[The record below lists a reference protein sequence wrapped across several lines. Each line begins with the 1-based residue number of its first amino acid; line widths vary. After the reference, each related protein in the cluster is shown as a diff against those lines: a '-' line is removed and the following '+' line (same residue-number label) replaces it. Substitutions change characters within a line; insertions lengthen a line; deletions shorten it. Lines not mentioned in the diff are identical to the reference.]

1 MQKNTDWKNQSSNA
15 ESEISHNSNLQKP
28 RKLPLIIFRLI
39 VAIVILLI
47 LFSKI
52 PIAEVLAAIG
62 KTNFLY
68 AFAAFFMAFLMHVG
82 ASFRLKILCELQD
95 IKLSTFDVFNIN
107 TSSRF
112 YGLFLP
118 GGNFTGIAIRF
129 YRLSIIKKKYT
140 EAMLAMLCD
149 RIFATIALCVMGMLF
164 WIIELPEE
172 TQSYFKLMIIAL
184 VGLLVILI
192 LIALIKPV
200 SIISALMEWA
210 DRFKLGKIKQFI
222 NLQAY
227 QPQLPSHKISALFLL
242 SCILHVF
249 GIISYYL
256 ISVAMGL
263 DISFVSIGWI
273 RSAVILAT
281 MIPVSISGIGLREG
295 AMVILLG
302 MYNIQAN
309 DALAYSFVIF
319 SVTVLGIGII
329 GGIFEATRLLR

>member
-1 MQKNTDWKNQSSNA
+1 MP
-15 ESEISHNSNLQKP
+15 ESEISYNSNSQKP
-28 RKLPLIIFRLI
+28 RKWPLIVFRLI
-39 VAIVILLI
+39 VAIVILFI

-52 PIAEVLAAIG
+52 PIAEVVAAIG
-62 KTNFLY
+62 QTNFPY
-68 AFAAFFMAFLMHVG
+68 AFAAFFMAFLTHVG
-82 ASFRLKILCELQD
+82 ASFRLKILCELQN

-129 YRLSIIKKKYT
+129 YRLSIIIKKYT
-140 EAMLAMLCD
+140 EAMFAMLCD
-149 RIFATIALCVMGMLF
+149 RIFATIGLCIVGALF
-164 WIIELPEE
+164 WIIELPRE
-172 TQSYFKLMIIAL
+172 TEPYFRLMIIAL
-184 VGLLVILI
+184 VGVLVILI

-200 SIISALMEWA
+200 SVLDTLRKRAGRLK
-210 DRFKLGKIKQFI
+210 FGKIKRLI
-222 NLQAY
+222 NSSEY
-227 QPQLPSHKISALFLL
+227 QPQLPARTISVLFVL
-242 SCILHVF
+242 SCILHIF

-256 ISVAMGL
+256 IGVAMGL
-263 DISFVSIGWI
+263 NLSFLSIGWI
-273 RSAVILAT
+273 RSAVIVVT

-302 MYNIQAN
+302 MYDIQAN

-329 GGIFEATRLLR
+329 GGIFEAMRILK

>member
-1 MQKNTDWKNQSSNA
+1 MLETAKSNKTN
-15 ESEISHNSNLQKP
+15 SEKS
-28 RKLPLIIFRLI
+28 RKLPLILFRLI
-39 VAIVILLI
+39 VASVILI
-47 LFSKI
+47 FLFSKI
-52 PIAEVLAAIG
+52 PITEVVAAIA

-68 AFAAFFMAFLMHVG
+68 AFAAFFMAFLTHVG
-82 ASFRLKILCELQD
+82 ASYRLKILCELQS
-95 IKLSTFDVFNIN
+95 IILSTFQVFEIN

-140 EAMLAMLCD
+140 EAMFAMLCD

-172 TQSYFKLMIIAL
+172 TQSYFELMIIAFI
-184 VGLLVILI
+184 GLLVILI
-192 LIALIKPV
+192 LIALIKPTADL
-200 SIISALMEWA
+200 SALMQWA
-210 DRFKLGKIKQFI
+210 SRFKFRKIQKLL
-222 NLQAY
+222 NVKEY
-227 QPQLPSHKISALFLL
+227 QPLLPSRTISALFLL
-242 SCILHVF
+242 SCILHIF

-256 ISVAMGL
+256 ICVAMGL
-263 DISFVSIGWI
+263 NLSFVSIGWI
-273 RSAVILAT
+273 RSAVMLAT

-295 AMVILLG
+295 AMVILLS

-319 SVTVLGIGII
+319 SVTVLGIGLI
-329 GGIFEATRLLR
+329 GGIFEATRLLK